1 MNEIKDA
8 IISFVESLPPLLQLI
23 FGMAL
28 AIGFVKLII
37 VVADI
42 IEARNEKKDS

>member
-8 IISFVESLPPLLQLI
+8 VVNLVEALPPLLQLI

-28 AIGFVKLII
+28 AIGFVKALIVI
-37 VVADI
+37 ADI
-42 IEARNEKKDS
+42 IEARKEKKDS